1 MALLVTVKHLT
12 TIKGLPYF
20 QRRIPQR
27 LLQHPAVKSTHY
39 KVRLPVDPTDEIA
52 LLSALNRANEAFT
65 VYVETLTNANLE
77 ALSDLDLERRAV
89 LYLEAN
95 GFEPGLAATRDPKLK
110 DLVQDHAWHSGAFDE
125 LTDFNEDEAKPMS
138 DQIKVQNVAWSLLT
152 QRRPH
157 LNLPKTLQE
166 LFDQHWLD
174 TKKSEDDKR
183 DRKARALWQEFLL
196 LSGGDTVCEKTVLQD
211 ALRRYANAKLEQ
223 GNKPSSVSRNITTIL
238 QPIKHHNTQCA
249 SAEIIEIIRPKL
261 PNTRSTDRKKPL
273 YHLEQQQ
280 LLEQLTDE
288 VEWKQLYILLAL
300 HTGLHPSEAI
310 QLKANHFSFKGDIW
324 TVTVSGND
332 TQRKTQER
340 GRIVPLVLER
350 ERIKALVEGD
360 CLTAIGKK
368 TADNV
373 GQQIRVVLQKV
384 DTTASAYT
392 LRHTLKHNLDAA
404 SVSPFTQR
412 KIGGWIKQGMH
423 LSQHMAEYGSLGSD
437 SKERL
442 LPRESALNAALAHL
456 M

>member
-1 MALLVTVKHLT
+1 M
-12 TIKGLPYF
+12 PYF
-20 QRRIPQR
+20 QRRIPKR
-27 LLQHPAVKSTHY
+27 LLQHSAVKSSHY

-65 VYVETLTNANLE
+65 VYVETLTNANLA

-95 GFEPGLAATRDPKLK
+95 GFEPGLAATRDPKLN

-125 LTDFNEDEAKPMS
+125 LTDFNENEAKPMS
-138 DQIKVQNVAWSLLT
+138 DQIKVQDVAWSLLT

-174 TKKSEDDKR
+174 TGKSEDDKR
-183 DRKARALWQEFLL
+183 DRKAKALWQEFLL
-196 LSGGDTVCEKTVLQD
+196 LSGGDTVCEKKVLQD

-223 GNKPSSVSRNITTIL
+223 GNKPSSIARNITTIL

-249 SAEIIEIIRPKL
+249 SADIIEIIRPKL
-261 PNTRSTDRKKPL
+261 PNTRNTDRKRPL

-280 LLEQLTDE
+280 LLEKLTGE

-310 QLKANHFSFKGDIW
+310 QLKEQHFSFKGDIW

-340 GRIVPLVLER
+340 GRIVPLVFES
-350 ERIKALVEGD
+350 ERIKALVEND
-360 CLTAIGKK
+360 CLTEMGKK

-373 GQQIRVVLQKV
+373 GQQIRAVLQKV

-404 SVSPFTQR
+404 AISPFIQR
-412 KIGGWIKQGMH
+412 EIGGWIKQDMH

>member
-20 QRRIPQR
+20 QRRIPKR
-27 LLQHPAVKSTHY
+27 LLQHPAVKSSHY
-39 KVRLPVDPTDEIA
+39 KVRLPVDPNDEIA

-77 ALSDLDLERRAV
+77 ALSELDLERRAV

-95 GFEPGLAATRDPKLK
+95 GFEPGLAATRDPKLN

-125 LTDFNEDEAKPMS
+125 LTEFNEDEAKPMS
-138 DQIKVQNVAWSLLT
+138 DQIKVQDVAWSLLT

-183 DRKARALWQEFLL
+183 DRKAKALWQEFLL

-273 YHLEQQQ
+273 YHVEQQQ
-280 LLEQLTDE
+280 LLEKLKGE
-288 VEWKQLYILLAL
+288 VEWKQLYVLLAL

-310 QLKANHFSFKGDIW
+310 QLKEHHFSFKDDIW

-350 ERIKALVEGD
+350 ERIKALVEND
-360 CLTAIGKK
+360 CLNEMGKK

-412 KIGGWIKQGMH
+412 EIGGWVKQDMH

-442 LPRESALNAALAHL
+442 LPRAYALNAALAHL

>member
-20 QRRIPQR
+20 QRRIPKR

-39 KVRLPVDPTDEIA
+39 KVRLPVDPNDEIA

-77 ALSDLDLERRAV
+77 ALSELDLERRAL

-95 GFEPGLAATRDPKLK
+95 GFEPGLAATRDPKLN

-138 DQIKVQNVAWSLLT
+138 DQIKVQDVAWSLLT
-152 QRRPH
+152 QRRPN

-183 DRKARALWQEFLL
+183 DRKAKALWQEFLL

-223 GNKPSSVSRNITTIL
+223 GNKPSSIARNITTIL
-238 QPIKHHNTQCA
+238 QPIKHHNTQCD
-249 SAEIIEIIRPKL
+249 SADIIEIIRPKL

-273 YHLEQQQ
+273 YHVEQQE
-280 LLEQLTDE
+280 LLAKLTDE
-288 VEWKQLYILLAL
+288 VEWKQLYVLLAL
-300 HTGLHPSEAI
+300 HTGMHPSEAI

-360 CLTAIGKK
+360 CLNVIGKK

-384 DTTASAYT
+384 DTSASAYT

-404 SVSPFTQR
+404 SISPFTQR
-412 KIGGWIKQGMH
+412 EIGGWIKQDMH

>member
-12 TIKGLPYF
+12 KIKGLPYF
-20 QRRIPQR
+20 QRRIPKR
-27 LLQHPAVKSTHY
+27 LLQHSAVKSSHY
-39 KVRLPVDPTDEIA
+39 KVRLPVDPNDEIA
-52 LLSALNRANEAFT
+52 LLSALNRANEVFT

-77 ALSDLDLERRAV
+77 ALSELDLERRAL

-95 GFEPGLAATRDPKLK
+95 GFEPGLAATRDPKLN

-138 DQIKVQNVAWSLLT
+138 DQIKVQDVAWSLLT

-174 TKKSEDDKR
+174 TGKSEDDKR
-183 DRKARALWQEFLL
+183 DRKAKALWQEFLL

-223 GNKPSSVSRNITTIL
+223 GNKPSSIARNITTIL

-249 SAEIIEIIRPKL
+249 SADIIEIIRPKL

-280 LLEQLTDE
+280 LSEKLTDE
-288 VEWKQLYILLAL
+288 VEWKQLYVLLAL

-310 QLKANHFSFKGDIW
+310 QLKEQHFSFRGDIW

-340 GRIVPLVLER
+340 GRIVPLVFES
-350 ERIKALVEGD
+350 ERIKALVEND
-360 CLTAIGKK
+360 CLTEMGKK

-384 DTTASAYT
+384 DTSASAYT
-392 LRHTLKHNLDAA
+392 LRHTLKHNLDSAA
-404 SVSPFTQR
+404 VSPFIQR
-412 KIGGWIKQGMH
+412 EIGGWIKQDMH

>member
-20 QRRIPQR
+20 QRRIPKR

-39 KVRLPVDPTDEIA
+39 KVRLPVDPNDEIA

-65 VYVETLTNANLE
+65 IYVETLTNANLE
-77 ALSDLDLERRAV
+77 ALTDLDLERRAL

-95 GFEPGLAATRDPKLK
+95 GFEPGLAATRDPKLN
-110 DLVQDHAWHSGAFDE
+110 DLVQDHAWHSGAFNE
-125 LTDFNEDEAKPMS
+125 LSDYDIDEAKPMS
-138 DQIKVQNVAWSLLT
+138 AQIKVQEVAWSLLT
-152 QRRPH
+152 QRRPN

-166 LFDQHWLD
+166 LFDQHWMD

-183 DRKARALWQEFLL
+183 DRKAKALWQEFLF

-223 GNKPSSVSRNITTIL
+223 GNKPSSIARNITTIL
-238 QPIKHHNTQCA
+238 QPIKHHNTHCA

-280 LLEQLTDE
+280 LLEKLTDE
-288 VEWKQLYILLAL
+288 VEWKQLYVLLAL

-310 QLKANHFSFKGDIW
+310 QLKQHHFSFKGDIW

-340 GRIVPLVLER
+340 GRIVPLVFER
-350 ERIKALVEGD
+350 ERIKELVEGD
-360 CLTAIGKK
+360 CLTTMGKK

-404 SVSPFTQR
+404 SVSPFIQR
-412 KIGGWIKQGMH
+412 EIGGWIKQDMH
-423 LSQHMAEYGSLGSD
+423 LSQHMAEYGSLGGD
-437 SKERL
+437 SQERL
-442 LPRESALNAALAHL
+442 MPREDALNAALAHL

>member
-12 TIKGLPYF
+12 KIKGLPYF
-20 QRRIPQR
+20 QRRIPKR

-39 KVRLPVDPTDEIA
+39 KVRLPVDPNDEIA

-65 VYVETLTNANLE
+65 IYVETLTNANLE
-77 ALSDLDLERRAV
+77 ALTELDLERRAL

-95 GFEPGLAATRDPKLK
+95 GFEPGLAATRDPKLN
-110 DLVQDHAWHSGAFDE
+110 DLVQDHAWHSGAFNE
-125 LTDFNEDEAKPMS
+125 LSDYDIDEAKPMS
-138 DQIKVQNVAWSLLT
+138 AQIKVQEVAWSLLT
-152 QRRPH
+152 QRRPN

-174 TKKSEDDKR
+174 TKKSEGDKR
-183 DRKARALWQEFLL
+183 DRKAKALWQEFLL

-211 ALRRYANAKLEQ
+211 ALRRYANTKLEQ
-223 GNKPSSVSRNITTIL
+223 GNKPSSIARNITTIL

-261 PNTRSTDRKKPL
+261 PNTRGTDRKKPL

-280 LLEQLTDE
+280 LLEKLSDE
-288 VEWKQLYILLAL
+288 VEWKQLYVLLAL

-310 QLKANHFSFKGDIW
+310 QLKQRHFSFKGDIW

-340 GRIVPLVLER
+340 GRIVPLVFER
-350 ERIKALVEGD
+350 ERIKELVEGD
-360 CLTAIGKK
+360 CLTTMGKK

-404 SVSPFTQR
+404 SVSPFIQR
-412 KIGGWIKQGMH
+412 EIGGWIKQDMH
-423 LSQHMAEYGSLGSD
+423 LSQHMAEYGTLGSD

-456 M
+456 L

>member
-1 MALLVTVKHLT
+1 MALLVSVKHLT

-20 QRRIPQR
+20 QRRIPRR

-39 KVRLPVDPTDEIA
+39 KVRLPVDPTNEIA
-52 LLSALNRANEAFT
+52 LLSAINRANEAFT

-77 ALSDLDLERRAV
+77 ALTELDLERRAA
-89 LYLEAN
+89 LYLEAT
-95 GFEPGLAATRDPKLK
+95 GFEPSLAATRDPKLN
-110 DLVQDHAWHSGAFDE
+110 DLVLDHAWHSGAFNE
-125 LTDFNEDEAKPMS
+125 LTDFNEDEATPMS
-138 DQIKVQNVAWSLLT
+138 DQIKVQSVAWSLLT
-152 QRRPH
+152 QKRPH
-157 LNLPKTLQE
+157 VNLPKTLQE
-166 LFDQHWLD
+166 LFEQHWLD
-174 TKKSEDDKR
+174 TGKSEGVKR
-183 DRKARALWQEFLL
+183 DRKAKALWQEFLL

-249 SAEIIEIIRPKL
+249 SADMIEIIRPKL
-261 PNTRSTDRKKPL
+261 PTTRSTDRKRPL
-273 YHLEQQQ
+273 YHLEQLS
-280 LLEQLTDE
+280 LLEKLKDE
-288 VEWKQLYILLAL
+288 VEWKQLYVLLAL

-310 QLKANHFSFKGDIW
+310 QLKPTHFNFKGDIW

-340 GRIVPLVLER
+340 GRIVPLVFER
-350 ERIKALVEGD
+350 DRIKALVEID
-360 CLTAIGKK
+360 CLTEMGKK

-373 GQQIRVVLQKV
+373 GQQIRVALQKV
-384 DTTASAYT
+384 DTEASAYT

-404 SVSPFTQR
+404 SVSPSTQR
-412 KIGGWIKQGMH
+412 EIGGWVKQDMH

-442 LPRESALNAALAHL
+442 IPREAALNAALAHL

>member
-12 TIKGLPYF
+12 KIKGLPYF
-20 QRRIPQR
+20 QRRIPKR
-27 LLQHPAVKSTHY
+27 LLQHPAVKSSHY
-39 KVRLPVDPTDEIA
+39 KVRLPVDPNDEIA
-52 LLSALNRANEAFT
+52 LLSAINRANEAFT

-77 ALSDLDLERRAV
+77 ALSELDLERRAV

-95 GFEPGLAATRDPKLK
+95 GFEPGLAATRDTKLN
-110 DLVQDHAWHSGAFDE
+110 DLVQDHAWHTGAFNE

-138 DQIKVQNVAWSLLT
+138 DQIKVQSVAWSLLT
-152 QRRPH
+152 HKRPH

-183 DRKARALWQEFLL
+183 DRKAKALWQEFLL
-196 LSGGDTVCEKTVLQD
+196 LSGGDTVCERTVLQD
-211 ALRRYANAKLEQ
+211 ALRRYANTKLEQ
-223 GNKPSSVSRNITTIL
+223 GNKPSSIARNITTIL
-238 QPIKHHNTQCA
+238 QPIKHHNTQCT
-249 SAEIIEIIRPKL
+249 SAEIIEVIRPKL
-261 PNTRSTDRKKPL
+261 PNSRSTDRKKPL

-280 LLEQLTDE
+280 LLEILTGE
-288 VEWKQLYILLAL
+288 VEWKQLYVLLAL

-310 QLKANHFSFKGDIW
+310 QLTAKHFSFKGDIW

-340 GRIVPLVLER
+340 GRVVPLVFKR
-350 ERIKALVEGD
+350 ERIKTLVEND
-360 CLTAIGKK
+360 CLTEMGKK

-384 DTTASAYT
+384 DKTASAYT

-404 SVSPFTQR
+404 SVSPFVQR
-412 KIGGWIKQGMH
+412 EIGGWIKQDMH

-442 LPRESALNAALAHL
+442 LPREAALNAALTHL

>member
-20 QRRIPQR
+20 QRRIPKR

-39 KVRLPVDPTDEIA
+39 KVRLPVDPNDEIA

-65 VYVETLTNANLE
+65 IYVETLTNANLE
-77 ALSDLDLERRAV
+77 ALTDLDLERRAL

-95 GFEPGLAATRDPKLK
+95 GFEPGLAATRDPKLN
-110 DLVQDHAWHSGAFDE
+110 DLVQDHAWHSGAFNE
-125 LTDFNEDEAKPMS
+125 LSDYDIDEAKPMS
-138 DQIKVQNVAWSLLT
+138 AQIKVQEVAWSLLT
-152 QRRPH
+152 QRRPN

-166 LFDQHWLD
+166 LFDQHWMD

-183 DRKARALWQEFLL
+183 DRKAKALWHEFLF

-223 GNKPSSVSRNITTIL
+223 GNKPSSIARNITTIL
-238 QPIKHHNTQCA
+238 QPIKHHNTHCA

-280 LLEQLTDE
+280 LLEKLTDE
-288 VEWKQLYILLAL
+288 VEWKQLYVLLAL

-310 QLKANHFSFKGDIW
+310 QLKQHHFSFKGDIW

-340 GRIVPLVLER
+340 GRIVPLVFER
-350 ERIKALVEGD
+350 ERIKELVEGD
-360 CLTAIGKK
+360 CLTTMGKK

-404 SVSPFTQR
+404 SVSPFIQR
-412 KIGGWIKQGMH
+412 EIGGWIKQDMH
-423 LSQHMAEYGSLGSD
+423 LSQHMAEYGSLGGD
-437 SKERL
+437 SQERL
-442 LPRESALNAALAHL
+442 MPREDALNAALAHL

>member
-20 QRRIPQR
+20 QRRIPKR
-27 LLQHPAVKSTHY
+27 LLQHPAVKSSHY
-39 KVRLPVDPTDEIA
+39 KVRLPVDPNDEIA

-77 ALSDLDLERRAV
+77 ALSELDLERRAV

-95 GFEPGLAATRDPKLK
+95 GFEPGLAATRDPKLN

-138 DQIKVQNVAWSLLT
+138 DQIKVQDVAWSLLT

-157 LNLPKTLQE
+157 LNFPKTLQE

-174 TKKSEDDKR
+174 TGKSEDDKR
-183 DRKARALWQEFLL
+183 DRKAKALWQEFLL

-223 GNKPSSVSRNITTIL
+223 GNKPSSIARNITTIL

-249 SAEIIEIIRPKL
+249 SADIIEIIRPKL
-261 PNTRSTDRKKPL
+261 PNTRSTDRKRPL
-273 YHLEQQQ
+273 YHLEQKQ

-288 VEWKQLYILLAL
+288 VEWKQLYVLLAL

-340 GRIVPLVLER
+340 GRIVPLVFER
-350 ERIKALVEGD
+350 ERIKALIENH
-360 CLTAIGKK
+360 CLIEMNNK

-373 GQQIRVVLQKV
+373 GQQIRALLQKT
-384 DTTASAYT
+384 DQEASAYT

-404 SVSPFTQR
+404 SVSPFVQR
-412 KIGGWIKQGMH
+412 EIGGWVKQDMH
-423 LSQHMAEYGSLGSD
+423 LSQHMAQYGSLGSD

-442 LPRESALNAALAHL
+442 LPREYALNAALAHL